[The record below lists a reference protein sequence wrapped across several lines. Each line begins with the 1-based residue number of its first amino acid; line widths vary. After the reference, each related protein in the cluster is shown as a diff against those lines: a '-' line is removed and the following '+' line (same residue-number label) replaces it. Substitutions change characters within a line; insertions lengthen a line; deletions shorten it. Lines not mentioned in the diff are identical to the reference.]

1 MTLFCYYIALSI
13 RRINLAESI
22 ITMSILPIIPSLYEI
37 KKALLYPRT
46 LYMRNKEKVL
56 TGFIKT
62 ALELHYYRPSF
73 YDFIAATVVN
83 KNILHEAN
91 LDENSVVIDVG
102 AFTGEW
108 TQHIVERYNPTIY
121 AFEPDPINYKQ
132 LQEKAATNSKLIPLF
147 YGIGDTNEKVKISLK
162 GLGSS
167 IFKEADKTDNIKTAI
182 TEIKS
187 IECVWQEL
195 ELTTVDLMKINIEGA
210 EFPLL
215 EKMIEEDL
223 LKNVDSFM
231 IQFHEWHP
239 RAYSRRK
246 RILKELSKTH
256 KMVWDYNFVWE
267 KWDRI

>member
-1 MTLFCYYIALSI
+1 
-13 RRINLAESI
+13 
-22 ITMSILPIIPSLYEI
+22 
-37 KKALLYPRT
+37 
-46 LYMRNKEKVL
+46 MRNKEKDAS
-56 TGFIKT
+56 GFIKS

-73 YDFIAATVVN
+73 YKFMAATILN
-83 KNILHEAN
+83 RHILHEADIN
-91 LDENSVVIDVG
+91 ENSIVIDVG
-102 AFTGEW
+102 AFTGDW
-108 TQHIVERYNPTIY
+108 AQFIVDRYNPTIY

-132 LQEKAATNSKLIPLF
+132 LEDKATTNHKLKPMF

-167 IFKEADKTDNIKTAI
+167 IFKDADKTDNIKTAE
-182 TEIKS
+182 TEIRS
-187 IECVWQEL
+187 IERVWQEL
-195 ELTTVDLMKINIEGA
+195 ELGTVDLMKINIEGA

-215 EKMIEEDL
+215 EKMIKEDL

-246 RILKELSKTH
+246 KILKELSKTH

-267 KWDRI
+267 KWDRK